1 MGGAGNDRF
10 VVHLSGNSSPT
21 APDTIL
27 DFEGGGVAGGDWLQL
42 VDFAPMP
49 LVLNEAPYEFTIDL
63 SGEGGVQFPFAGDG
77 LRDVVWFHD
86 AETSETRLAVDVDDD
101 GYFGEQD
108 VYLVLANGPATL
120 TAEDFIDT
128 FSVFRLDDEPNTR
141 TFTDASETIYA
152 LGGNDVIDAAGGDD
166 VVFGGAGND
175 MTGGDGNNALYG
187 GAGNDTLTGGDGYD
201 ALYGGE
207 DNDTLTG
214 DAGGDELR
222 GGAGDDTLDGG
233 DDGDFLM
240 GEAGTD
246 VLRGGF
252 GNDTLWGGGDNDTLQ
267 GGADADQLDGGEG
280 DDRLEGGDGDDVLYA
295 GGGNDTL
302 LGGQGLD
309 TLYAADGAGVE
320 ILTGGSEEDLFSFG
334 AYYSSSSLTVTD
346 VITDFESG
354 GSPGGDALYLHA
366 IAGQLLAFDGLRS
379 FGAVE
384 GAVLGSQAGDGFVD
398 VSYSHDGADTL
409 VVADL
414 NDDGL
419 LGGDDLL
426 IRLTGHVALTEEDF
440 VGTFSVF
447 KLDDEP
453 NTRTFTDASET
464 IYALGGNDVIDAAGG
479 DDVVVGGA
487 GNDTLTGGDGNNA
500 LYGGAGNDTLT
511 GGDGYDA
518 LYGGEDNDTL
528 TGDAGGDELRGGAGD
543 DTLDG
548 GDDGDFLMGEAGTDV
563 LRGGFGN
570 DTLWGGGNNDT
581 LQGGEHRPARRRRGR
596 RPARGR
602 RRRRCPVC
610 RRRQRHAAGRTGAG
624 HSVRGG
630 WGWRRDTDRRQRGGP
645 VFLRGLLFEFQPD
658 GDGRHYRLRR
668 RRIARRRCAV
678 SARHSRP
685 ASGVRRTAQLW
696 RGRGRRSGQPG
707 GRRLCRCFVQP

>member
-1 MGGAGNDRF
+1 MVADLNDDG
-10 VVHLSGNSSPT
+10 L
-21 APDTIL
+21 L
-27 DFEGGGVAGGDWLQL
+27 GGDDLLIRLTGQ
-42 VDFAPMP
+42 FA
-49 LVLNEAPYEFTIDL
+49 
-63 SGEGGVQFPFAGDG
+63 
-77 LRDVVWFHD
+77 
-86 AETSETRLAVDVDDD
+86 
-101 GYFGEQD
+101 
-108 VYLVLANGPATL
+108 L
-120 TAEDFIDT
+120 TEEDFVGT
-128 FSVFRLDDEPNTR
+128 FSVFKLDDEPNTR

-166 VVFGGAGND
+166 VVV
-175 MTGGDGNNALYG
+175 G

-366 IAGQLLAFDGLRS
+366 IAGQLAFDGLRS

-487 GNDTLTGGDGNNA
+487 GNDTLTGGDG
-500 LYGGAGNDTLT
+500 
-511 GGDGYDA
+511 YDA
-518 LYGGEDNDTL
+518 MEGKT
-528 TGDAGGDELRGGAGD
+528 TTR
-543 DTLDG
+543 
-548 GDDGDFLMGEAGTDV
+548 
-563 LRGGFGN
+563 
-570 DTLWGGGNNDT
+570 
-581 LQGGEHRPARRRRGR
+581 
-596 RPARGR
+596 
-602 RRRRCPVC
+602 
-610 RRRQRHAAGRTGAG
+610 
-624 HSVRGG
+624 
-630 WGWRRDTDRRQRGGP
+630 
-645 VFLRGLLFEFQPD
+645 
-658 GDGRHYRLRR
+658 
-668 RRIARRRCAV
+668 
-678 SARHSRP
+678 
-685 ASGVRRTAQLW
+685 
-696 RGRGRRSGQPG
+696 
-707 GRRLCRCFVQP
+707 